1 LLEVIATSASAEPNA
16 AQIESWDG
24 PGGQHWV
31 AEAERY
37 DRMTRSFGERII
49 EAAAPGP
56 GERVLDVGCGNG
68 AVALAVSAL
77 VAPGGSVMGLDIS
90 GPMLAYARRRAEA
103 AGIARVSFRKGDAQV
118 YPLPPASFDAV
129 VSRFGV
135 MFFDDPV
142 AAFANLGRALKPGG
156 RIAFTCWRDLIVND
170 WLMVPAGAALQYVPM
185 PDLGQPGA
193 PGPFSLADP
202 ERVHQVLRDAAFA
215 RIAAEEVARPMPMGS
230 SAEDVLA
237 FMRGTEMAQVLMTG
251 VDAGTAERAWAAVKA
266 ALQAHA
272 EPGGITLAGTAWL
285 VTARRPD

>member
-1 LLEVIATSASAEPNA
+1 
-16 AQIESWDG
+16 
-24 PGGQHWV
+24 
-31 AEAERY
+31 
-37 DRMTRSFGERII
+37 
-49 EAAAPGP
+49 
-56 GERVLDVGCGNG
+56 
-68 AVALAVSAL
+68 
-77 VAPGGSVMGLDIS
+77 
-90 GPMLAYARRRAEA
+90 
-103 AGIARVSFRKGDAQV
+103 
-118 YPLPPASFDAV
+118 
-129 VSRFGV
+129 

-156 RIAFTCWRDLIVND
+156 RIAFTCWRELVVND

-185 PDLGQPGA
+185 PDLGPPGA

-202 ERVHQVLRDAAFA
+202 ERLHQVLRDAAFA

-272 EPGGITLAGTAWL
+272 KPGGITLAGTAWL
-285 VTARRPD
+285 VTARRPG